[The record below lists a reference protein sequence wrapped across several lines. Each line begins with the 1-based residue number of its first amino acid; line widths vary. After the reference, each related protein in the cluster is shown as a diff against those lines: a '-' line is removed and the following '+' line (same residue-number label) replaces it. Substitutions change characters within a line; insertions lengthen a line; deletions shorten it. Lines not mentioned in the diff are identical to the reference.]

1 MDSVTSENES
11 GRRGSHPGNVK
22 RRRLPRSPSSSDRF
36 PHDVASECVPEEG
49 CCPRLSG
56 PP

>member
-11 GRRGSHPGNVK
+11 GGRGSHPGNVK